1 MISVQQ
7 LFGCAGKRGA
17 HHLLPHFMGK
27 VAGGP
32 RSTKI
37 GLRKLN
43 LGLFYYLLLFV
54 QHLLLVL
61 QDDLLG
67 AFQLRA
73 DLLLQDC
80 FFGVAEDVS
89 ELAGRAGSST
99 GIHARFRLL
108 VWCALLS
115 SNKLLGCWL
124 GRSLFPLCLAHA
136 RAELALGT
144 T

>member
-1 MISVQQ
+1 
-7 LFGCAGKRGA
+7 
-17 HHLLPHFMGK
+17 MGK

-37 GLRKLN
+37 GLGKLY

-61 QDDLLG
+61 QDDLLR

-89 ELAGRAGSST
+89 KLAGRAGSST

-115 SNKLLGCWL
+115 GNRLLGCWL
-124 GRSLFPLCLAHA
+124 GRCLFPLCLAQA
-136 RAELALGT
+136 RALGT
-144 T
+144 I

>member
-1 MISVQQ
+1 
-7 LFGCAGKRGA
+7 
-17 HHLLPHFMGK
+17 MGK
-27 VAGGP
+27 LAGRP

-80 FFGVAEDVS
+80 FLGVAEDIS
-89 ELAGRAGSST
+89 KLARRVGSST
-99 GIHARFRLL
+99 GICTRIRLL
-108 VWCALLS
+108 VWNALLP
-115 SNKLLGCWL
+115 SNKLLDCWL

-144 T
+144 I